1 MNAATIIR
9 NDTGMIIA
17 AMQLRFPFIAL
28 ILKQLQMAVVDS
40 NKQGFLITRKLN
52 RLYASYFTLHAA

>member
-17 AMQLRFPFIAL
+17 AMQLRFPFYRIN
-28 ILKQLQMAVVDS
+28 IETIS
-40 NKQGFLITRKLN
+40 NGC
-52 RLYASYFTLHAA
+52 Y